1 MPENI
6 VRVESREIGKIIKL
20 QCLNR
25 RRNMEDVDIDRAI
38 TLKVRFPRFM
48 VRVSGYRYRGPGFDS
63 RHCQI
68 FLCNSGSGTGSTQPR
83 EPPEVN

>member
-6 VRVESREIGKIIKL
+6 VRVESREIGKQMKL

-48 VRVSGYRYRGPGFDS
+48 
-63 RHCQI
+63 
-68 FLCNSGSGTGSTQPR
+68 TGINWLIIESI
-83 EPPEVN
+83 EFF

>member
-1 MPENI
+1 MHDEERHNLWKFTQYEMPENI
-6 VRVESREIGKIIKL
+6 VRVESREIGKQMKL

-48 VRVSGYRYRGPGFDS
+48 
-63 RHCQI
+63 
-68 FLCNSGSGTGSTQPR
+68 TGINWLIIESI
-83 EPPEVN
+83 EFF

>member
-6 VRVESREIGKIIKL
+6 VRVESREIGKQMKL

-48 VRVSGYRYRGPGFDS
+48 TGINWLIIESIEF
-63 RHCQI
+63 
-68 FLCNSGSGTGSTQPR
+68 FLT
-83 EPPEVN
+83 